1 MLNRLKLVRNSFVR
15 SGKEKK
21 SSEIVIAHSEFD
33 HIIHSAVISRY
44 VFLPNIFAWNISF
57 SNIDGL
63 VCTCIQSV
71 NFFKLLDEKKSIIQN
86 FV

>member
-33 HIIHSAVISRY
+33 HNVSMWDGQKKWAEQFHLKCERLEGTRA
-44 VFLPNIFAWNISF
+44 LEF
-57 SNIDGL
+57 SKKL
-63 VCTCIQSV
+63 VP
-71 NFFKLLDEKKSIIQN
+71 
-86 FV
+86 